1 MILPI
6 KFLWKQLNGPQVMA
20 FVTGIYNHLKA
31 QLDPYLEYFNN
42 LSLRNANSK
51 HLNLMGTLMGIPRAF
66 MEAGSSEFFWF
77 SLNSTQDPEHGFSE
91 TGGTVGGRFTEI
103 VHDDGRKQYIPDAY
117 YRTILQ
123 AAANSEGEPGSL
135 VFMDDIISALRAN
148 NPNSWEFTF
157 EDAPTTNRSS
167 GDVNILLSQRVYWLS
182 PMIIEAVIQ
191 SLGDTLYAPE
201 PRVFVDF
208 VS

>member
-1 MILPI
+1 MIVPI
-6 KFLWKQLNGPQVMA
+6 KFLWKQFNGPQITAVI
-20 FVTGIYNHLKA
+20 TGIYNYLKNL
-31 QLDPYLEYFNN
+31 LDPYLDYLNN
-42 LSLRNANSK
+42 LSIKTANSK
-51 HLNLMGTLMGIPRAF
+51 HLNMMGTLMGIPRAYI
-66 MEAGSSEFFWF
+66 EAGSGEFFWF
-77 SLNSTQDPEHGFSE
+77 SLNSVQDPDHGFAEVGSIQ
-91 TGGTVGGRFTEI
+91 GGRFTEVI
-103 VHDDGRKQYIPDAY
+103 HDTDSRQYIPDAY

-148 NPNSWEFTF
+148 NPNSWDFTF
-157 EDAPTTNRSS
+157 ELAPTTNRSS
-167 GDVNILLSQRVYWLS
+167 GDVNIILSQRSAWLS

-208 VS
+208 AS